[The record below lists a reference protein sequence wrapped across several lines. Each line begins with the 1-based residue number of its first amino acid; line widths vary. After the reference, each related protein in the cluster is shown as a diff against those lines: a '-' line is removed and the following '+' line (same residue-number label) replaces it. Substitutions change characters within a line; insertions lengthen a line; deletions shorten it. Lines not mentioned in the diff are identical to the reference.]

1 MNTPL
6 KSLLPSKKF
15 TIAVAILIVII
26 VVIVILTRNEAPQ
39 ESNDYSNI
47 TIGNIIDKDSDK
59 DGVPDWQEKL
69 YGLRLDLPDSD
80 NDGIS
85 DRDEIM
91 EYQAIAGED
100 RDPLNNTETLSHD
113 MYVIIAALS
122 QGGELNP
129 TIQASLSDL
138 LSAYIA
144 SDNELTPFTEDDLDL
159 MHDSLAATGLYATE
173 YAEIMLTLQD
183 TPDPTVLIEE
193 AVRENNPDI
202 LLPLGE
208 LATTYENAVINL
220 KKIPT
225 SYEIAPYHLLIMNAL
240 NNIAYDISQIA
251 QYFEDPLLT
260 FSGLVLYNEHI
271 EDYIMATEALHSDVL
286 EPLANGLQ

>member
-159 MHDSLAATGLYATE
+159 IHNSLAATGLYATE